1 MQKLQLKGNNI
12 CFVGDIHGE
21 YTSIKN
27 TINYYK
33 LNKCVIFFCGDIG
46 LGFNKEQYYKDIF
59 KKINRFCK
67 EREIEL
73 VFIRG
78 NHDDPTYFNE
88 QKISYSNIR
97 TVADYT
103 LVEVQTVNKTYNI
116 LCIGGATSIDR
127 SYRKGVMS
135 TSAVLFTQHHN
146 CSLEDAYKQ
155 ISKVYWE
162 DEYPVYD
169 EQSLS
174 EIIDSVK
181 VIDIVAS
188 HTCPNYAPPTTKN
201 NLSSWAIGDSTLIED
216 VRKERNVMDN
226 IFNYIAKSDVK
237 LKYWIYGHYHWYE
250 QSNYNGV
257 KFVML
262 DMCRNNKLCLFPIDI
277 DNDNI

>member
-78 NHDDPTYFNE
+78 NHDDPTYFSE
-88 QKISYSNIR
+88 HKISYSNIR

-103 LVEVQTVNKTYNI
+103 LVEVKLIIY
-116 LCIGGATSIDR
+116 
-127 SYRKGVMS
+127 Y
-135 TSAVLFTQHHN
+135 VLEVQ
-146 CSLEDAYKQ
+146 L
-155 ISKVYWE
+155 
-162 DEYPVYD
+162 
-169 EQSLS
+169 L
-174 EIIDSVK
+174 
-181 VIDIVAS
+181 
-188 HTCPNYAPPTTKN
+188 
-201 NLSSWAIGDSTLIED
+201 
-216 VRKERNVMDN
+216 
-226 IFNYIAKSDVK
+226 
-237 LKYWIYGHYHWYE
+237 
-250 QSNYNGV
+250 
-257 KFVML
+257 
-262 DMCRNNKLCLFPIDI
+262 
-277 DNDNI
+277 